1 MPATTAPLRRESR
14 SISEPHLLQSW
25 LQTLAEIMGKNGNE
39 IALASLRL
47 IGHPKEGGTMEHHL
61 YMAATQQA

>member
-1 MPATTAPLRRESR
+1 
-14 SISEPHLLQSW
+14 LLQSW
-25 LQTLAEIMGKNGNE
+25 PQTLAEIMGKNGNE

-47 IGHPKEGGTMEHHL
+47 IGHLKEGGTMEHHL